1 MPQSLTNIYFV
12 ASFSN
17 RLAQANALLQN
28 PEFINYYSQLSPESQ
43 QNLLRNREQLVALL
57 EKQQLNQ

>member
-1 MPQSLTNIYFV
+1 VNY
-12 ASFSN
+12 SN

-43 QNLLRNREQLVALL
+43 QDLLRNREQLVALL
-57 EKQQLNQ
+57 EKQQLLNRQ